1 MYIMQSLKSKR
12 AEIARREGKELYRV
26 FSNETLEL
34 TAAACPQNKSELT
47 LIKGWGPKKIAAYG
61 DEILELLKNGSD
73 GMVGLPNIRETPYL
87 GNVSGAPVPR
97 EDMIYSVA
105 EFLEA
110 INITLSQMGTV
121 RVRGELSDV
130 SARGGMAFFDLKDAQ
145 GNDATA
151 KCYLGRWNFER
162 YNYLL
167 EAGLEVVVTGRASVY
182 KTGALRIVV
191 DKIEPIGAG
200 ALATAFEALKKKL
213 EAKGYF
219 DEARKRALPFFIQR
233 IGLVTSA
240 QGEAIN
246 DFRKNIGMYGFSIV
260 LVDVR
265 VEGDFAEE
273 SIVGAVNRLNREY
286 PDLDVLV
293 LIRGGGGLENLKAFN
308 SEAVAE
314 VIITSRIPVLTGI
327 GHERDDT
334 IAGFASDR
342 NFSTPTAVANFLRDE
357 REALISRMMEY
368 MQDMPRAADR
378 LMEHTVAALSLQ
390 ATTLEQAF
398 ERLLAQYRYA
408 IARQAGSLSNA
419 LSRIF
424 NRFHAL
430 ERTFFSVFARHEQ
443 AFERRRHALAV
454 CTHRMAGAV
463 EQAMS
468 ASERRLAVLK
478 ASLVPL
484 DPTAILKRGYSIA
497 YSESG
502 SVLKDANDVA
512 VGDLFRLRLSKGA
525 LESRVEKK
533 TE

>member
-1 MYIMQSLKSKR
+1 MVSGRLLQSLKSKR
-12 AEIARREGKELYRV
+12 SEIARREGKELYRV

-61 DEILELLKNGSD
+61 DEILELLKNGVD
-73 GMVGLPNIRETPYL
+73 DNYNHDINTHGI
-87 GNVSGAPVPR
+87 AVPR
-97 EDMIYSVA
+97 EEMIYSVA

-110 INITLSQMGTV
+110 TNITLSQMGTV
-121 RVRGELSDV
+121 RVRGELSDI

-151 KCYLGRWNFER
+151 KCYMGRWNFER

-167 EAGLEVVVTGRASVY
+167 EAGLEAVITGRASVY

-191 DKIEPIGAG
+191 DKIEPVGAG
-200 ALATAFEALKKKL
+200 ALAKAFEALKKKL

-219 DEARKRALPFFIQR
+219 DEDRKRALPFFVQR

-240 QGEAIN
+240 QGEAVN
-246 DFRKNIGMYGFSIV
+246 DFRKNIGAYGFSI
-260 LVDVR
+260 LLADVR

-273 SIVGAVNRLNREY
+273 SIVNAINRLNREHAE
-286 PDLDVLV
+286 LDVLV

-314 VIITSRIPVLTGI
+314 AVITSRIPVLTGI

-334 IAGFASDR
+334 IAGFASDK

-357 REALISRMMEY
+357 REALITRAEEY
-368 MQDMPRAADR
+368 THDMHMAVDR
-378 LMEHTVAALSLQ
+378 LLEH
-390 ATTLEQAF
+390 ATSEVSARSNTLERSF

-408 IARQAGSLSNA
+408 IARQAGLLSNA
-419 LSRIF
+419 LAGIF
-424 NRFHAL
+424 SGFHAL
-430 ERTFFSVFARHEQ
+430 ERRFFSVFAYHEQ
-443 AFERRRHALAV
+443 ARERRYHALAV
-454 CTHRMAGAV
+454 LTHRMAGNA
-463 EQAMS
+463 EQVLRTF
-468 ASERRLAVLK
+468 ERQLAVLG
-478 ASLVPL
+478 ASFTPL

-497 YSESG
+497 YMESG
-502 SVLKDANDVA
+502 SVLKDAA
-512 VGDLFRLRLSKGA
+512 HAIVGERIRVRLYKGA
-525 LESRVEKK
+525 VQSRIEE
-533 TE
+533 TTP